1 MPIFV
6 GKIENPFYQYPAIA
20 SSSPDP
26 NANTFKSR
34 LPLGI
39 PYCWPFPRSVY
50 CQKVQFKSQADEL
63 QIVLEHPPEG
73 VEAGFEV

>member
-1 MPIFV
+1 V
-6 GKIENPFYQYPAIA
+6 GKIEFQFYQYPAIA
-20 SSSPDP
+20 RSSLEPK
-26 NANTFKSR
+26 AKTFKSR

-63 QIVLEHPPEG
+63 QIVLEQPPDG
-73 VEAGFEV
+73 VEAGLAV